1 MKYLTL
7 LQVLELYREIIS
19 QSGGTFGIR
28 NIALLESAL
37 AQPRA
42 TFEGKDLYATVS
54 EKASAL
60 AFSLSKN
67 HPFLDGNKRISHAA
81 MAVFL
86 LLNGYDIDSSV
97 DEQER
102 VFLDLANG
110 QVTRDEL
117 TVWLNQNIVPKSK

>member
-28 NIALLESAL
+28 DIALLESAL

-86 LLNGYDIDSSV
+86 LLNGYDIDSTI